1 MKDVITAVLDLDYYT
16 ALGLYR
22 ISFRGKRYHSYSYNR
37 GSLNVSVVKFLKK
50 AIEQGFEDSKM
61 PEVEKRTGSQ
71 TTMPKIIVGL
81 AIAAVFVV
89 TGLVFVLA
97 RRLGWT
103 LGWIYVGIIVA
114 TLTINLACLA
124 RWNPELIR
132 RRMRVSKFTKTWDK
146 VWAVL
151 FGLAVI
157 AIYIVAVMEAR
168 GRVLCAPGAAWLL
181 GIAIYASGWS
191 LAIWSMVV
199 NPFFE
204 KTVRIQTDHGHRV
217 IDTGPYAFMRHPG
230 YVGFAGWM
238 LSTPLLLAST
248 WAFVPALIT
257 VVLLV
262 IRTALEDST
271 LYAELPGYAEYST
284 RVRFRL
290 IPGVW

>member
-1 MKDVITAVLDLDYYT
+1 
-16 ALGLYR
+16 
-22 ISFRGKRYHSYSYNR
+22 
-37 GSLNVSVVKFLKK
+37 
-50 AIEQGFEDSKM
+50 M
-61 PEVEKRTGSQ
+61 PDVEKRTDSQ
-71 TTMPKIIVGL
+71 ATMAKVLVGL
-81 AIAAVFVV
+81 LVATMVVVAAGFVFVN
-89 TGLVFVLA
+89 A
-97 RRLGWT
+97 PRLGWT

-114 TLTINLACLA
+114 TLTINMTCLL
-124 RWNPELIR
+124 RWNPDLIR
-132 RRMRVSKFTKTWDK
+132 RRMRVSKFSKTWDK

-151 FGLAVI
+151 FGVAMI
-157 AIYIVAVMEAR
+157 AIYVVAVMEAR
-168 GRVLCAPGAAWLL
+168 DRVSSAPGAAWLL
-181 GIAIYASGWS
+181 GLAIFVPGWA

-217 IDTGPYAFMRHPG
+217 IDTGPYAYMRHPG

-248 WAFVPALIT
+248 WASIPALVS

-262 IRTALEDST
+262 IRTALEDRT
-271 LYAELPGYAEYST
+271 LHEELPGYAEYAS